1 MRVSRCACGSV
12 EIEASGDPITSA
24 VCYCDSCQEGAR
36 QIESATGAAPMTDR
50 NGGTE
55 YVLYRKDRVKYTKGS
70 GLLKDYKLEKT
81 STTNRVVAACCNSP
95 MVMRFDDAK
104 HWTPMYRARFQA
116 DVPALKF
123 RICTKFAPQGCRYSG
138 GRSEFRDVPRWI
150 YVEANAFENRDAIWR
165 VGPPVPTRCSIRGAS
180 PAVPIIADRA

>member
-1 MRVSRCACGSV
+1 
-12 EIEASGDPITSA
+12 
-24 VCYCDSCQEGAR
+24 
-36 QIESATGAAPMTDR
+36 MTDR

-70 GLLKDYKLEKT
+70 GLLKDYKLEKK

-116 DVPALKF
+116 DVPALEF
-123 RICTKFAPQGCRYSG
+123 RICTKFAPKDADIPA
-138 GRSEFRDVPRWI
+138 DVPSSEMYPGGFMWKLLRS
-150 YVEANAFENRDAIWR
+150 R
-165 VGPPVPTRCSIRGAS
+165 
-180 PAVPIIADRA
+180 IAMLFGG